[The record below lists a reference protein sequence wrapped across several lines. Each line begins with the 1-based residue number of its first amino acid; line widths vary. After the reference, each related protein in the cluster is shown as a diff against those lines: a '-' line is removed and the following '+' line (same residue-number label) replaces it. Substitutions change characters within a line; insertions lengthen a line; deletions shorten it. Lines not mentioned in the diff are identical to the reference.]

1 MNAKTMLISKHLKY
15 VVNIARQYIYF
26 GFDILDLIEEGNIA
40 LMAAVDKFDTNYIER
55 RKKFNKMSILN
66 SDEMNFVNEVID
78 LIYLGLQE
86 REYNEENLLK
96 KVREMRKYNE
106 KSRFMVL

>member
-1 MNAKTMLISKHLKY
+1 MKYNPQKFAIIDYDLLKKY
-15 VVNIARQYIYF
+15 
-26 GFDILDLIEEGNIA
+26 
-40 LMAAVDKFDTNYIER
+40 KFDTNYIER

-106 KSRFMVL
+106 KSRLMVL

>member
-1 MNAKTMLISKHLKY
+1 MGILKKY
-15 VVNIARQYIYF
+15 KS
-26 GFDILDLIEEGNIA
+26 IEELIKKY
-40 LMAAVDKFDTNYIER
+40 KFDTNYIER

>member
-1 MNAKTMLISKHLKY
+1 MEQNILELIKKY
-15 VVNIARQYIYF
+15 
-26 GFDILDLIEEGNIA
+26 
-40 LMAAVDKFDTNYIER
+40 KFDTNYIER